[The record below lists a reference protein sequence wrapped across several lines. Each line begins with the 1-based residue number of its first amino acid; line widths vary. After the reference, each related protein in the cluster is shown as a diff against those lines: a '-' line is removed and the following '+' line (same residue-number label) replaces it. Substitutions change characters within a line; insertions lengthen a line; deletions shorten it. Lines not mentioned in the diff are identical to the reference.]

1 MRHVLAP
8 TVEDQEGKGVI
19 VGDQVMVVVEI
30 VIDPVVS
37 KSLNRAVERG

>member
-8 TVEDQEGKGVI
+8 TGEDPVGK
-19 VGDQVMVVVEI
+19 VVVTGDRVTVVEA

-37 KSLNRAVERG
+37 RSLNLTVERG

>member
-8 TVEDQEGKGVI
+8 TGEDPVGKVVI
-19 VGDQVMVVVEI
+19 EDNRATVAEA

-37 KSLNRAVERG
+37 QSLNRALERG